1 MAWSGNLA
9 ATLFFTFI
17 AATFAYW
24 LSVVTFLQDM
34 FRRHCEQKFGV
45 TIDAS
50 GKHWQ
55 ISGAGSAA
63 REARLQWLRPLYIL
77 TAVGAW
83 LIAAFLFFMTIK
95 LLSE

>member
-1 MAWSGNLA
+1 MAWHGNLV
-9 ATLFFTFI
+9 ATLCFTFI

-24 LSVVTFLQDM
+24 FSVVTFLQDM

-55 ISGAGSAA
+55 ISGASSAS
-63 REARLQWLRPLYIL
+63 RMARLQLLRPLYIL
-77 TAVGAW
+77 TAIGAW
-83 LIAAFLFFMTIK
+83 LFAAFLFFMTIE